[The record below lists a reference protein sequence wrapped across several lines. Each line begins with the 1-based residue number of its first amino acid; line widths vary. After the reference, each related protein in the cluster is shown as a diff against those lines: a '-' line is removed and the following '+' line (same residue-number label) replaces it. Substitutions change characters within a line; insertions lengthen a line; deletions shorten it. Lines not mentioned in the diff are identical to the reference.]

1 MVHLVRYTK
10 RNIMKKKAFISNIL
24 QISDF
29 PPTRYCTQHR
39 MNNGFVFSDFSPFSA
54 LSFTLCKGN
63 QAWKKWTHTTDC
75 WIKSRQAAQF
85 FDFRRCLH
93 LCAHFT
99 QTGTKKK
106 DILYSKMGNSSLFHR
121 LFLGC
126 PQVQWHRNFECVR
139 AMNEWGL
146 FSAKFQ
152 EKKVIRQTPVP
163 VTSFLGEPVLNLTL
177 FLPKAIAELGKYFTA
192 YPLSDIK
199 GLRGSPGD
207 DWWLLHTRAGYSVSK
222 QKIVYFTVLYLV
234 EVEFSISLGSMF
246 VCDCII
252 PEGCTG
258 CGYVPNPPETWKI
271 PLHSLCVTVTAQL
284 GASPEVW
291 GIPYGYVA
299 FCICYNFM
307 STLLH
312 VAETILKN
320 NVPCSRYKTY
330 LYINN
335 RSNDCM

>member
-1 MVHLVRYTK
+1 MKEVDAHDWLLDKKQASCSVLWFQAMSASLCPLHSDG
-10 RNIMKKKAFISNIL
+10 NNKKKIFYTLKWVTLHFFTGSFWVALKCNDIGIL
-24 QISDF
+24 NASVRWTSED
-29 PPTRYCTQHR
+29 C
-39 MNNGFVFSDFSPFSA
+39 SA
-54 LSFTLCKGN
+54 QSFRK
-63 QAWKKWTHTTDC
+63 
-75 WIKSRQAAQF
+75 
-85 FDFRRCLH
+85 
-93 LCAHFT
+93 
-99 QTGTKKK
+99 
-106 DILYSKMGNSSLFHR
+106 
-121 LFLGC
+121 
-126 PQVQWHRNFECVR
+126 
-139 AMNEWGL
+139 
-146 FSAKFQ
+146 
-152 EKKVIRQTPVP
+152 KKVIRQTPVPVP

-177 FLPKAIAELGKYFTA
+177 FCPKLLQLGKYFTA

-207 DWWLLHTRAGYSVSK
+207 DWWLLRTRAGYSVSK

-246 VCDCII
+246 VCDCVI

-299 FCICYNFM
+299 FCICYNFI

-320 NVPCSRYKTY
+320 NVPCSRYETY